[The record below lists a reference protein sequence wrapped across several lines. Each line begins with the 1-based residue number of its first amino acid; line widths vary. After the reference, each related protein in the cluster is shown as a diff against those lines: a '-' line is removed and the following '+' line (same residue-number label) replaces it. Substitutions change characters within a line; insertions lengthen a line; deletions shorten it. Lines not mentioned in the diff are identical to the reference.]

1 MCFTLTLF
9 FQRNNA
15 EDTTQCFEYSDE
27 IEDDDEAVQN
37 KHNRSE
43 DCKELRTLL
52 LFLLLWQS
60 MFRVADRAIVV
71 LIKFFKLFLY
81 IIGRVLKAQLLL
93 NFVKIIPES
102 LYMVEKNLGLQK
114 DSFTK
119 YAVCPKCKTLYNFD
133 DCIRQRPNG
142 ETVSAKCSHIDF
154 PLHPQRA
161 RRRPCGT
168 VLMKTMRSRNGKPFL
183 YPKQVYCFKKLSDS
197 LQDLINKPGFM
208 ENCEKWRSR
217 STQLPENVLG
227 DCYEGRVWKEFQ
239 FVDGEPFLAAPNSF
253 GLMLNVDWFQPTL
266 HGSDSIG
273 VIYMVVMNLP
283 REERFKPENLIVV
296 GIIPGPK
303 EPKLHINSFL
313 QPLVD
318 DLIDLWDG
326 IILNTSVGGP
336 REMFRA
342 ALLALS
348 SDIPATRKCGGFVGH
363 TAKKGI
369 KALRCC

>member
-1 MCFTLTLF
+1 MCVTLTLF
-9 FQRNNA
+9 FQSNNA
-15 EDTTQCFEYSDE
+15 EVITQCFEYSDE
-27 IEDDDEAVQN
+27 IEDDDEAIQN
-37 KHNRSE
+37 KDNRSE

-81 IIGRVLKAQLLL
+81 IIGRVLKTQLLL

-102 LYMVEKNLGLQK
+102 LYMMEKNLGLQK

-119 YAVCPKCKTLYNFD
+119 YAICPKCKTLYNFD
-133 DCIRQRPNG
+133 DCIRRRPNG

-217 STQLPENVLG
+217 ATQLPENVLG
-227 DCYEGRVWKEFQ
+227 DCYEGRVWREFQ

-363 TAKKGI
+363 TVKKG
-369 KALRCC
+369 KALHCC

>member
-168 VLMKTMRSRNGKPFL
+168 VLMKTTRSRNGKPFL

-363 TAKKGI
+363 TAKKNI